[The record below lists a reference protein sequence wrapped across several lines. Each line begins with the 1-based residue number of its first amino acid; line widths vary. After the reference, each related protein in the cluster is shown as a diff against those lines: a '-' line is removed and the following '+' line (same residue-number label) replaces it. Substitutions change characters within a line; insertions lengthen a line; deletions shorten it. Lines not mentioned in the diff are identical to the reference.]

1 MHQDNRIRNPHLKT
15 RCIATWPTWVKL
27 SEHHNFDPYKELD
40 FSIDKGG
47 GNSINYEYIGD
58 VPKKEK

>member
-1 MHQDNRIRNPHLKT
+1 MKPTYIGK
-15 RCIATWPTWVKL
+15 WSTWVKL

-47 GNSINYEYIGD
+47 GNSIDWEYVGD
-58 VPKKEK
+58 TPKKEDDE